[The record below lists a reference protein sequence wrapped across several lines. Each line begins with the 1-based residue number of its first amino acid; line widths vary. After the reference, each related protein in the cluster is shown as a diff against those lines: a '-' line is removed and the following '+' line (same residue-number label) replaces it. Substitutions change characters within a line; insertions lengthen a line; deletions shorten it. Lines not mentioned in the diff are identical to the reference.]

1 MRILMVHPHDLFHN
15 SEPWTIRIKSIAFRL
30 KEKGH
35 QVKLVHFPFSAN
47 QAKQEENK
55 FSIETIPLNRA
66 PCPVAFLKNTQ
77 RLKRAAEWADILHFQ
92 KCHHYAAVSSL
103 LAGYLTGTPLH
114 YDWDDWEE
122 KIWYESCG
130 KGINPRFIGF
140 SFKIL
145 ESWLPVLAETVS
157 CASAY
162 LKSLSKRLGVKSNC
176 IFDAPVGADLERFR
190 PSLDGS
196 RIKKQYDITGDLV
209 LYVGQLHGAQYVDS
223 LIKAANVVLHR
234 RPDAKFLIVGEG
246 FMEPFLRQLV
256 CELGLEQKVIFTGS
270 IPYQQ
275 VPYYLAAA
283 SVCVAPFNDTE
294 VTRCKS
300 PLKIAEYLAGGKA
313 IVASNVGEVRK
324 MVGGAGIL
332 VVPGDQRGLAD
343 GITRLLEDKILRK
356 KLEKF
361 ARRRAESR
369 YNWAYTTDSLL
380 SAYQKNIRLDI

>member
-1 MRILMVHPHDLFHN
+1 MHILMVHPHDLFHN
-15 SEPWTIRIKSIAFRL
+15 SEPWTIRIKSIALKL

-35 QVKLVHFPFSAN
+35 QVKVAYFPFSAN
-47 QAKQEENK
+47 QTGQKEDS
-55 FSIETIPLNRA
+55 FSIETIPLSRA
-66 PCPVAFLKNTQ
+66 PCPVAFLKNTK

-92 KCHHYAAVSSL
+92 KCHHYAAVPSV

-122 KIWYESCG
+122 KIWDESCG
-130 KGINPRFIGF
+130 RGMIPRFIGF

-145 ESWLPVLAETVS
+145 ESWLPPLAETVS

-162 LKSLSKRLGVKSNC
+162 LKSLSKRLGVEGSC

-190 PSLDGS
+190 PNLDGS
-196 RIKKQYDITGDLV
+196 RIKKKYNIKGDLV
-209 LYVGQLHGAQYVDS
+209 LYVGQLHGAQYVDL
-223 LIKAANVVLHR
+223 LIKAANIVLHR
-234 RPDAKFLIVGEG
+234 RPEAKFLIVGEG

-275 VPYYLAAA
+275 VPYYVAAA

-332 VVPGDQRGLAD
+332 VAPGDQRGLAD
-343 GITRLLEDKILRK
+343 GITRLLEDKVLRK